1 MRSPRIVPV
10 ATVGLLL
17 CLSAHD
23 VSANVFKK
31 MRPRNAPGNGD
42 ANGNADTRVNRNR
55 NSYRN
60 VPTVRHNGPEN
71 VRAMRRH
78 YKFPLVK
85 RALDAE
91 GTAYTKGVG
100 AKWKDV
106 VQSDSS
112 KEESKPAAARPAA
125 NGGQNEEKK
134 RPGRPNKSTN
144 ANEVETTMSTEQK
157 YLFSLT
163 EEEPMSEIEEQLAAQ
178 KKQQIEQQIEEQLA
192 AQQELY
198 AAENADI
205 VDITSTFVP
214 PPAAEVFTDPDQ
226 TQQQRRNAPM
236 IVAWV
241 VAVTCMAGLA
251 LVVARRTLFAREVP
265 RNILAANIPIRMI
278 DEDGDPI
285 DLASHYGASLGG
297 SRSSAETRASMGFHL

>member
-1 MRSPRIVPV
+1 
-10 ATVGLLL
+10 
-17 CLSAHD
+17 
-23 VSANVFKK
+23 

-42 ANGNADTRVNRNR
+42 ANGNANTRVNRNR
-55 NSYRN
+55 NNPRN

-91 GTAYTKGVG
+91 SKAYTKGVG
-100 AKWKDV
+100 AKWNDV

-112 KEESKPAAARPAA
+112 KKESKPAARPAA
-125 NGGQNEEKK
+125 NGGQSEEEKP
-134 RPGRPNKSTN
+134 PGRPNKPTN
-144 ANEVETTMSTEQK
+144 ANEVEATTSTEQK
-157 YLFSLT
+157 YLFSLI
-163 EEEPMSEIEEQLAAQ
+163 EEEPKSEIEEQLVAQ
-178 KKQQIEQQIEEQLA
+178 KKQQIEEQLA
-192 AQQELY
+192 AAQELY
-198 AAENADI
+198 ATENADI
-205 VDITSTFVP
+205 MDITSTFVP

-226 TQQQRRNAPM
+226 TQQQRRNTPM

-241 VAVTCMAGLA
+241 IAVTCMAGLA
-251 LVVARRTLFAREVP
+251 LVVVRRTPFAREVP

-285 DLASHYGASLGG
+285 DLASHYGIASLGG

>member
-17 CLSAHD
+17 CLSAHN
-23 VSANVFKK
+23 VSANVFKN

-42 ANGNADTRVNRNR
+42 ANGNANTRVNRNR
-55 NSYRN
+55 NNPRN

-91 GTAYTKGVG
+91 SKAYTKGVG
-100 AKWKDV
+100 AKWKDF

-112 KEESKPAAARPAA
+112 KKESKPAARPAA
-125 NGGQNEEKK
+125 NGGQSEEEKP
-134 RPGRPNKSTN
+134 PGRPNMPTN
-144 ANEVETTMSTEQK
+144 ANEVEATMSTEQK
-157 YLFSLT
+157 YLFSLI
-163 EEEPMSEIEEQLAAQ
+163 EEEPKSEIEEQLAAQ
-178 KKQQIEQQIEEQLA
+178 KKQQIEEQLA
-192 AQQELY
+192 AAQELY

-205 VDITSTFVP
+205 MDITSTFVP

-226 TQQQRRNAPM
+226 TQQQRRNTPM

-241 VAVTCMAGLA
+241 IAVTCMAGLA
-251 LVVARRTLFAREVP
+251 LVVVRRTLFAREVP

-285 DLASHYGASLGG
+285 DLASHYGIASLGG

>member
-42 ANGNADTRVNRNR
+42 ANGNANTRVNRNR

-134 RPGRPNKSTN
+134 RPGRPNKSTD

-157 YLFSLT
+157 YLFSLK
-163 EEEPMSEIEEQLAAQ
+163 EEEPKSEIEEQLAAQ
-178 KKQQIEQQIEEQLA
+178 KKQQIEEQLA
-192 AQQELY
+192 TQQELQ

-285 DLASHYGASLGG
+285 DLASHYGIASLGG

>member
-1 MRSPRIVPV
+1 M
-10 ATVGLLL
+10 
-17 CLSAHD
+17 
-23 VSANVFKK
+23 SANVFKN

-42 ANGNADTRVNRNR
+42 ANGNANTRVNRNR
-55 NSYRN
+55 NNPRN
-60 VPTVRHNGPEN
+60 VPTVRYNGPEN

-91 GTAYTKGVG
+91 SKAYTKGVG
-100 AKWKDV
+100 AKWKDF

-112 KEESKPAAARPAA
+112 KKESKPAARPAA
-125 NGGQNEEKK
+125 NGGQSEEEKP
-134 RPGRPNKSTN
+134 PGRPNMPTN
-144 ANEVETTMSTEQK
+144 ANEVEATMSTEQE
-157 YLFSLT
+157 YLFSLI
-163 EEEPMSEIEEQLAAQ
+163 EEEPKSEIEEQLAAQ
-178 KKQQIEQQIEEQLA
+178 KKQQIEEQLA
-192 AQQELY
+192 VAQELY

-205 VDITSTFVP
+205 MDITSTFVP

-226 TQQQRRNAPM
+226 TQQQRRNTPM

-241 VAVTCMAGLA
+241 IAVTCMAGLA

-285 DLASHYGASLGG
+285 DLASHYGIASLGG

>member
-1 MRSPRIVPV
+1 MRPPRIVPV

-17 CLSAHD
+17 CLSAHN
-23 VSANVFKK
+23 VSANVFKN

-42 ANGNADTRVNRNR
+42 ANGNANTRVNRNR
-55 NSYRN
+55 NNPRN

-91 GTAYTKGVG
+91 SKAYTKGVG

-112 KEESKPAAARPAA
+112 KKESKPAARPAA
-125 NGGQNEEKK
+125 NGGQSEEEKP
-134 RPGRPNKSTN
+134 PGRPNKPTN
-144 ANEVETTMSTEQK
+144 ANEVEATTSTEQK
-157 YLFSLT
+157 YLFSLI
-163 EEEPMSEIEEQLAAQ
+163 EEEPKSEIEEQLVAQ
-178 KKQQIEQQIEEQLA
+178 KKQQIEEQLA
-192 AQQELY
+192 AAQELY
-198 AAENADI
+198 ATENADI
-205 VDITSTFVP
+205 MDITSTFVP

-226 TQQQRRNAPM
+226 TQQQRRNTPM

-241 VAVTCMAGLA
+241 IAVTCMAGLA
-251 LVVARRTLFAREVP
+251 LVVVRRTPFAREVP

-285 DLASHYGASLGG
+285 DLASHYGIASLGG

>member
-1 MRSPRIVPV
+1 M
-10 ATVGLLL
+10 
-17 CLSAHD
+17 
-23 VSANVFKK
+23 SANVFKK

-85 RALDAE
+85 RALGAE
-91 GTAYTKGVG
+91 GKAYTKGVG

-106 VQSDSS
+106 VQSDCS
-112 KEESKPAAARPAA
+112 KEESKPAASPAA

-163 EEEPMSEIEEQLAAQ
+163 EEEPKSEIEEQLAAQ
-178 KKQQIEQQIEEQLA
+178 KKQQIEEQLA
-192 AQQELY
+192 AQQELQ

-205 VDITSTFVP
+205 MDITSTFVP

-226 TQQQRRNAPM
+226 TQQQRRNTPM

-285 DLASHYGASLGG
+285 DLASHYGIASLGG

>member
-1 MRSPRIVPV
+1 MRPPRIVPV

-17 CLSAHD
+17 CLSAHN
-23 VSANVFKK
+23 VSANVFKN

-42 ANGNADTRVNRNR
+42 ANGNANTRVNRNR
-55 NSYRN
+55 NNPRN

-78 YKFPLVK
+78 YKFPLIK

-91 GTAYTKGVG
+91 SKAYTKGVG

-112 KEESKPAAARPAA
+112 KKESKPAARPAA
-125 NGGQNEEKK
+125 NGGQSEEEKP
-134 RPGRPNKSTN
+134 PGRPNKPTN
-144 ANEVETTMSTEQK
+144 ANEVEATTSTEQK
-157 YLFSLT
+157 YLFSLI
-163 EEEPMSEIEEQLAAQ
+163 EEEPKSEIEEQLVAQ
-178 KKQQIEQQIEEQLA
+178 KKQQIEEQLA
-192 AQQELY
+192 AAQELY
-198 AAENADI
+198 ATENADI
-205 VDITSTFVP
+205 MDITSTFVP

-226 TQQQRRNAPM
+226 TQQQRRNTPM

-241 VAVTCMAGLA
+241 IAVTCMAGLA
-251 LVVARRTLFAREVP
+251 LVVVRRTPFAREVP

-285 DLASHYGASLGG
+285 DLASHYGIASLGG

>member
-1 MRSPRIVPV
+1 M
-10 ATVGLLL
+10 
-17 CLSAHD
+17 
-23 VSANVFKK
+23 SANVFKN

-42 ANGNADTRVNRNR
+42 ANGNANTRVNRNR
-55 NSYRN
+55 NNPRN

-91 GTAYTKGVG
+91 SKAYTKGVG
-100 AKWKDV
+100 AKWKDF

-112 KEESKPAAARPAA
+112 KEESEPAARPAA
-125 NGGQNEEKK
+125 NGGQSEEEKP
-134 RPGRPNKSTN
+134 PGRPNKPTN
-144 ANEVETTMSTEQK
+144 ANEVEATTSTEQK
-157 YLFSLT
+157 YLFSLI
-163 EEEPMSEIEEQLAAQ
+163 EEEPKSEIEEQLVAQ
-178 KKQQIEQQIEEQLA
+178 KKQQIEEQLA
-192 AQQELY
+192 AAQELY
-198 AAENADI
+198 ATENADI
-205 VDITSTFVP
+205 MDITSTFVP

-226 TQQQRRNAPM
+226 TQQQRRNTPM

-241 VAVTCMAGLA
+241 IAVTCMAGLA
-251 LVVARRTLFAREVP
+251 LVVVRRTPFAREVP

-285 DLASHYGASLGG
+285 DLASHYGIASLGG

>member
-1 MRSPRIVPV
+1 
-10 ATVGLLL
+10 
-17 CLSAHD
+17 
-23 VSANVFKK
+23 

-42 ANGNADTRVNRNR
+42 ANGNANTRVNRNR
-55 NSYRN
+55 NNPRN

-91 GTAYTKGVG
+91 SKAYTKGVG
-100 AKWKDV
+100 AKWNDV

-112 KEESKPAAARPAA
+112 KKESEPAARPAA
-125 NGGQNEEKK
+125 NGGQSEEEKP
-134 RPGRPNKSTN
+134 PGRPNKPTN
-144 ANEVETTMSTEQK
+144 ANEVEATTSTEQK
-157 YLFSLT
+157 YLFSLI
-163 EEEPMSEIEEQLAAQ
+163 EEEPKSEIEEQLVAQ
-178 KKQQIEQQIEEQLA
+178 KKQQIEEQLA
-192 AQQELY
+192 AAQELY
-198 AAENADI
+198 ATENADI
-205 VDITSTFVP
+205 MDITSTFVP

-226 TQQQRRNAPM
+226 TQQQRRNTPM

-241 VAVTCMAGLA
+241 IAVTCMAGLA
-251 LVVARRTLFAREVP
+251 LVVVRRTPFAREVP

-285 DLASHYGASLGG
+285 DLASHYGIASLGG

>member
-1 MRSPRIVPV
+1 MRPPRIVPV

-17 CLSAHD
+17 CLSVHN
-23 VSANVFKK
+23 VSANVFKN

-42 ANGNADTRVNRNR
+42 ANGNANTRVNRNR
-55 NSYRN
+55 NNPRN

-91 GTAYTKGVG
+91 SKAYTKGVG

-112 KEESKPAAARPAA
+112 KKESKPAARPAA
-125 NGGQNEEKK
+125 NGGQSEEEKP
-134 RPGRPNKSTN
+134 PGRPNKPTN
-144 ANEVETTMSTEQK
+144 ANEVEATTSTEQK
-157 YLFSLT
+157 YLFSLI
-163 EEEPMSEIEEQLAAQ
+163 EEEPKSEIEEQLVAQ
-178 KKQQIEQQIEEQLA
+178 KKQQIEEQLA
-192 AQQELY
+192 AAQELY
-198 AAENADI
+198 ATENADI
-205 VDITSTFVP
+205 MDITSTFVP

-226 TQQQRRNAPM
+226 TQQQRRNTPM

-241 VAVTCMAGLA
+241 IAVTCMAGLA
-251 LVVARRTLFAREVP
+251 LVVVRRTPFAREVP

-285 DLASHYGASLGG
+285 DLASHYGIASLGG

>member
-17 CLSAHD
+17 CLSAHN

-42 ANGNADTRVNRNR
+42 ANGNTDTRVNRNR

-91 GTAYTKGVG
+91 GKAYTKGVG

-112 KEESKPAAARPAA
+112 KKESKPAARPAA

-134 RPGRPNKSTN
+134 RPGRPNKPTN
-144 ANEVETTMSTEQK
+144 ANEVEATMSTEQK
-157 YLFSLT
+157 YLFSLI
-163 EEEPMSEIEEQLAAQ
+163 EEEPKSEIEEQLAAQ
-178 KKQQIEQQIEEQLA
+178 KKQQIEEELA
-192 AQQELY
+192 AQQELH

-205 VDITSTFVP
+205 MDITSTFVP
-214 PPAAEVFTDPDQ
+214 PPAAEVFTDPEQ
-226 TQQQRRNAPM
+226 TQQQRRNTPM

-241 VAVTCMAGLA
+241 IAVTCMAGLA

-285 DLASHYGASLGG
+285 DLASHYGIASLGG

>member
-17 CLSAHD
+17 CLSAHN
-23 VSANVFKK
+23 VSANVFKN

-42 ANGNADTRVNRNR
+42 ANGNANTRVNRNR
-55 NSYRN
+55 KNPRN

-91 GTAYTKGVG
+91 SKAYTKGVG
-100 AKWKDV
+100 AKWKEI

-112 KEESKPAAARPAA
+112 KKESKPAARPAA
-125 NGGQNEEKK
+125 NGGQSEEEKP
-134 RPGRPNKSTN
+134 PGRPNKPTN
-144 ANEVETTMSTEQK
+144 ANEVEATMSTEQK
-157 YLFSLT
+157 YLFSLI
-163 EEEPMSEIEEQLAAQ
+163 EEEPKSEIEEQLAAQ
-178 KKQQIEQQIEEQLA
+178 KKQQIEEQLA
-192 AQQELY
+192 AAQELY
-198 AAENADI
+198 AAEIADI
-205 VDITSTFVP
+205 VDVTSTFVP

-226 TQQQRRNAPM
+226 TQQQRRNTPM

-241 VAVTCMAGLA
+241 IAVTCMAGLA
-251 LVVARRTLFAREVP
+251 LVVVRRTLFAREVP
-265 RNILAANIPIRMI
+265 RNIYAANIPIRMI

-285 DLASHYGASLGG
+285 DLASHYGIASLGG

>member
-1 MRSPRIVPV
+1 MRPPRIVPV

-17 CLSAHD
+17 CLSAHN
-23 VSANVFKK
+23 VSANVFKN

-42 ANGNADTRVNRNR
+42 ANGNANTRVNRNR
-55 NSYRN
+55 NNPRN

-91 GTAYTKGVG
+91 SKAYTKGVG
-100 AKWKDV
+100 AKWNDV

-112 KEESKPAAARPAA
+112 KKESEPAARPAA
-125 NGGQNEEKK
+125 NGGQSEEEKP
-134 RPGRPNKSTN
+134 PGRPNKPTN
-144 ANEVETTMSTEQK
+144 ANEVEATTSTEQK
-157 YLFSLT
+157 YLFSLI
-163 EEEPMSEIEEQLAAQ
+163 EEEPKSEIEEQLVAQ
-178 KKQQIEQQIEEQLA
+178 KKQQIEEQLA
-192 AQQELY
+192 AAQELY
-198 AAENADI
+198 ATENADI
-205 VDITSTFVP
+205 MDITSTFVP

-226 TQQQRRNAPM
+226 TQQQRRNTPM

-241 VAVTCMAGLA
+241 IAVTCMAGLA
-251 LVVARRTLFAREVP
+251 LVVVRRTPFAREVP

-285 DLASHYGASLGG
+285 DLASHYGIASLGG

>member
-1 MRSPRIVPV
+1 M
-10 ATVGLLL
+10 
-17 CLSAHD
+17 
-23 VSANVFKK
+23 SANVFKT
-31 MRPRNAPGNGD
+31 MRPPNAPGNGN
-42 ANGNADTRVNRNR
+42 ANGNANTRVNRNR
-55 NSYRN
+55 NNPRN

-91 GTAYTKGVG
+91 SKAYTKGVG
-100 AKWKDV
+100 AKWNDV

-112 KEESKPAAARPAA
+112 KKESKPAARPAA
-125 NGGQNEEKK
+125 NGGQSEEEKP
-134 RPGRPNKSTN
+134 PGRPNKPTN
-144 ANEVETTMSTEQK
+144 ANEVEATTSTEQK
-157 YLFSLT
+157 YLFSLI
-163 EEEPMSEIEEQLAAQ
+163 EEEPKSEIEEQLVAQ
-178 KKQQIEQQIEEQLA
+178 KKQQIEEQLA
-192 AQQELY
+192 AAQELY

-205 VDITSTFVP
+205 MDITSTFVP
-214 PPAAEVFTDPDQ
+214 PPAAEVVTDPDQ
-226 TQQQRRNAPM
+226 TQQQRHNTPM

-241 VAVTCMAGLA
+241 IAVTCMAGLA
-251 LVVARRTLFAREVP
+251 LVVVRRTPFAREVP

-285 DLASHYGASLGG
+285 DLASHYGIASLGG

>member
-1 MRSPRIVPV
+1 M
-10 ATVGLLL
+10 
-17 CLSAHD
+17 
-23 VSANVFKK
+23 SANVFKN

-42 ANGNADTRVNRNR
+42 ANGNANTRVNRNR
-55 NSYRN
+55 NNPRN
-60 VPTVRHNGPEN
+60 VPTVRYNGPEN

-91 GTAYTKGVG
+91 SKAYTKGVG
-100 AKWKDV
+100 AKWKDF

-112 KEESKPAAARPAA
+112 KKESKPAARPAA
-125 NGGQNEEKK
+125 NGGQSEEEKP
-134 RPGRPNKSTN
+134 PGRPNMPTN
-144 ANEVETTMSTEQK
+144 ANEVEATMSTEQK
-157 YLFSLT
+157 YLFSLI
-163 EEEPMSEIEEQLAAQ
+163 EEEPKSEIEEQLAAQ
-178 KKQQIEQQIEEQLA
+178 KKQQIEEQLA
-192 AQQELY
+192 AAQELY

-205 VDITSTFVP
+205 MDITSTFVP

-226 TQQQRRNAPM
+226 TQQQRRNTPM

-241 VAVTCMAGLA
+241 IAVTCMAGMA
-251 LVVARRTLFAREVP
+251 LVVVRRTLFAREVP

-285 DLASHYGASLGG
+285 DLASHYGIASLGG

>member
-1 MRSPRIVPV
+1 M
-10 ATVGLLL
+10 
-17 CLSAHD
+17 
-23 VSANVFKK
+23 SANVFKN

-42 ANGNADTRVNRNR
+42 ANGNANTRVNRNR
-55 NSYRN
+55 NNPRN

-91 GTAYTKGVG
+91 SKAYTKGVG

-112 KEESKPAAARPAA
+112 KKESKPAARPAA
-125 NGGQNEEKK
+125 NGGQSEEEKP
-134 RPGRPNKSTN
+134 PGRPNKPTN
-144 ANEVETTMSTEQK
+144 ANEVEATTSTEQK
-157 YLFSLT
+157 YLFSLI
-163 EEEPMSEIEEQLAAQ
+163 EEEPKSEIEEQLVAQ
-178 KKQQIEQQIEEQLA
+178 KKQQIEEQLA
-192 AQQELY
+192 AAQELY
-198 AAENADI
+198 ATENADI
-205 VDITSTFVP
+205 MDITSTFVP

-226 TQQQRRNAPM
+226 TQQQRRNTPM

-241 VAVTCMAGLA
+241 IAVTCMAGLA
-251 LVVARRTLFAREVP
+251 LVVVRRTPFAREVP

-285 DLASHYGASLGG
+285 DLASHYGIASLGG

>member
-1 MRSPRIVPV
+1 
-10 ATVGLLL
+10 
-17 CLSAHD
+17 
-23 VSANVFKK
+23 

-42 ANGNADTRVNRNR
+42 ANGNANTRVNRNR
-55 NSYRN
+55 NNPRN

-91 GTAYTKGVG
+91 SKAYTKGVG
-100 AKWKDV
+100 AKWKEI

-112 KEESKPAAARPAA
+112 KKESKPAARPAA
-125 NGGQNEEKK
+125 NGGQSEEEKP
-134 RPGRPNKSTN
+134 PGRPNKPTN
-144 ANEVETTMSTEQK
+144 ANEVEATMSTEQK
-157 YLFSLT
+157 YLFSLI
-163 EEEPMSEIEEQLAAQ
+163 EEEPKSEIEEQLAAQ
-178 KKQQIEQQIEEQLA
+178 KKQQIEEQLA
-192 AQQELY
+192 AAQELY

-205 VDITSTFVP
+205 VDVTSTFVP

-226 TQQQRRNAPM
+226 TQQQRRNTPM

-241 VAVTCMAGLA
+241 IAVTCMAGLA
-251 LVVARRTLFAREVP
+251 LVVVRRTLFAREVP

-285 DLASHYGASLGG
+285 DLASHYGIASLGG

>member
-1 MRSPRIVPV
+1 
-10 ATVGLLL
+10 
-17 CLSAHD
+17 
-23 VSANVFKK
+23 

-42 ANGNADTRVNRNR
+42 ANGNANTRVNRNR
-55 NSYRN
+55 NNPRN

-78 YKFPLVK
+78 YKFPLIK

-91 GTAYTKGVG
+91 SKAYTKGVG

-112 KEESKPAAARPAA
+112 KKESKPAARPAA
-125 NGGQNEEKK
+125 NGGQSEEEKP
-134 RPGRPNKSTN
+134 PGRPNKPTN
-144 ANEVETTMSTEQK
+144 ANEVEATTSTEQK
-157 YLFSLT
+157 YLFSLI
-163 EEEPMSEIEEQLAAQ
+163 EEEPKSEIEEQLVAQ
-178 KKQQIEQQIEEQLA
+178 KKQQIEEQLA
-192 AQQELY
+192 AAQELY
-198 AAENADI
+198 ATENADI
-205 VDITSTFVP
+205 MDITSTFVP

-226 TQQQRRNAPM
+226 TQQQRRNTPM

-241 VAVTCMAGLA
+241 IAVTCMAGLA
-251 LVVARRTLFAREVP
+251 LVVVRRTPFAREVP

-285 DLASHYGASLGG
+285 DLASHYGIASLGG

>member
-1 MRSPRIVPV
+1 M
-10 ATVGLLL
+10 
-17 CLSAHD
+17 
-23 VSANVFKK
+23 SANVFKN

-42 ANGNADTRVNRNR
+42 ANGNANTRVNRNR
-55 NSYRN
+55 NNPRN
-60 VPTVRHNGPEN
+60 VPTVRYNGPEN

-91 GTAYTKGVG
+91 SKAYTKGVG
-100 AKWKDV
+100 AKWKDF

-112 KEESKPAAARPAA
+112 KKESKPAARPAA
-125 NGGQNEEKK
+125 NGGQSEEEKP
-134 RPGRPNKSTN
+134 PGRPNMPTN
-144 ANEVETTMSTEQK
+144 ANEVEATMSTEQE
-157 YLFSLT
+157 YLFSLI
-163 EEEPMSEIEEQLAAQ
+163 EEEPKSEIEEQLAAQ
-178 KKQQIEQQIEEQLA
+178 KKQQIEEQLA
-192 AQQELY
+192 VAQELY

-205 VDITSTFVP
+205 MDITSTFVP
-214 PPAAEVFTDPDQ
+214 PPAAKVFTDPDQ
-226 TQQQRRNAPM
+226 TQQQRRNTPM

-241 VAVTCMAGLA
+241 IAVTCMAGLA

-285 DLASHYGASLGG
+285 DLASHYGIASLGG

>member
-112 KEESKPAAARPAA
+112 KEEPKPAAAARPAA

-178 KKQQIEQQIEEQLA
+178 
-192 AQQELY
+192 QELY

-214 PPAAEVFTDPDQ
+214 PPAAEIFTDLDQ
-226 TQQQRRNAPM
+226 TQQQRRNTPM

-285 DLASHYGASLGG
+285 DLASHYGIASLGG